1 MYGNGIQACA
11 TSCAEVDYA
20 ELMAKS
26 AKFELLR
33 EKVKQRIDK
42 QQGKE
47 LDKIADLVVDAISQ
61 KAKTSEELE
70 KKRQQL
76 ASAFEELGG

>member
-1 MYGNGIQACA
+1 MQVCA

-20 ELMAKS
+20 ELLGRS

-42 QQGKE
+42 QQGKK

-70 KKRQQL
+70 KKREQL
-76 ASAFEELGG
+76 RNAFEELGG